1 MIIKNVPQYLNKS
14 TDEKLLKAVE
24 MLDAENVRVSSD
36 DDGNAGIVKT
46 IKSNV
51 HVAQNASEDVYFTP
65 TSLRVIGSI
74 PIPKKQQVVYFA
86 KAQAGATNIDHIYLY
101 DVDLNKYKILYRGGL
116 LGFDIDTFV
125 ESSVVFND
133 EDEAIVYFTD
143 GVGEPKKM
151 NVDRLLANR
160 SDIWKDADGANY
172 YTDDERKEFFAVCK
186 TPPLTPISFTYETD
200 TSINSNN
207 VTDKTF
213 QFAYQYIYKDG
224 EVSAVSTYSKIA
236 VNPNTFG
243 AGVIEPEFE
252 RNNNKIVLS
261 YQNGGSEV
269 ESIRFLARLGGTTVF
284 YKIGEVDNGTSASD
298 TFDFTNDGMFPA
310 VATREIDKI
319 YDNVPLKANA
329 QSISGNRLVYGDYT
343 EGYDNVSVDV
353 ESSIT
358 YKDLEDTGTITASYS
373 SPSSGNNPAIIIDG
387 TSMASSYG
395 QGAIIRLKVV
405 LKGTSLG
412 KIRISRTSP
421 GYLFSED
428 YVDGANNGNFG
439 LGQYSTN
446 PAVTN
451 YIDVP
456 YTTEKVLS
464 ATIIAGSV
472 MTRDEI
478 IDEIESQFAATS
490 AIEYS
495 YTNNGV
501 NYNATG
507 VVTSIGS
514 GNQAYTV
521 GEPVEAGLDFPEV
534 KISFSSDDAYSV
546 TGKRKIDIEF
556 TKLKAKLHYNTGTSK
571 RLVQIDG
578 HLLNDSRTTA
588 TSTLS
593 VANFRYDN
601 TVNVSLSVSI
611 KRSLEAGLSSFKT
624 NATHNFGIV
633 YYDAKGRSSFV
644 QKIDGVFVG
653 GYTDSARTTNLGR
666 VQIDLK
672 IKHTPPSWAKKYQ
685 IVYGGNETYTNFLQ
699 YGVAGAHYISDQDS
713 IYLDL
718 FPLEGKNNSYSKDK
732 GADLEY
738 TYKQGDM
745 LRIVSFHDSS
755 ETRKYVDDQV
765 YNVLGKEVITDSSE
779 VTPNRASTFV
789 VIRDEDYSNKTYN
802 NFNLTKVKASSDD
815 WGQRVMVEILSPNT
829 VNNDTVYYE
838 IGEVYDI
845 TSGAHVGD
853 TTDGGYPVVQLTD
866 GDVYFK
872 PREVLVAPFDSGN
885 SEYDEDD
892 YSNYEYETFYVESSS
907 VSDYFDSEVTSKG
920 RPHAINEDAKQVRR
934 RSSVTYS
941 DPYIADSSVLSLSSF
956 NPSTA
961 NFSDF
966 EIRHGKIDR
975 LIDQT
980 DRLYVFQEHKVGIVG
995 VNRNVLETLSD
1006 QNVVVSN
1013 VVFST
1018 PNYYAGDFG
1027 SSGYPAAVVER
1038 FGMMYFADVKAQRL
1052 LRISRDGVTP
1062 ISDPNMDSFFDKK
1075 FSSYLVE
1082 SGKTEMDIVGGFDPD
1097 NSEYV
1102 LTSKDRGSYTG
1113 FTIGYSHNKR
1123 VFTSFY
1129 SFKPDYYTHIND
1141 RFFSFK
1147 VVSVSGTQQY
1157 MWEHGAGTT
1166 YGNFYGTDYDAKVT
1180 VVANANPSMVK
1191 VFQALSIE
1199 GDSLWSATVSTS
1211 DQTTSIATGDFDKRE
1226 RGYYAA
1232 VPRDTSNSTAN
1243 HIAIGVVED
1252 VTGSTVTFE
1261 NKINRLPI
1269 PLGAA
1274 LYLVDGSSLTNL
1286 NATVSSVD
1294 SSKTMTTSPS
1304 LSGQEEDYTLVAVLS
1319 SKDEGDALRDYY
1331 AKIELTN
1338 SVHNKKSELYAVNT
1352 VFVDS
1357 PMHSALSQR

>member
-1 MIIKNVPQYLNKS
+1 MIIKNVPQYLNKAS
-14 TDEKLLKAVE
+14 DEKLLKPIE
-24 MLDAENVRVSSD
+24 MLDAENVQVSSD

-46 IKSNV
+46 IKGNA
-51 HVAQNASEDVYFTP
+51 HVEQNSSDEVYFTP
-65 TSLRVIGSI
+65 VNLKVIGSVA
-74 PIPKKQQVVYFA
+74 IPKKQQVVYFA
-86 KAQAGATNIDHIYLY
+86 KAELNLTNIDHIYVY
-101 DVDLNKYKILYRGGL
+101 DVDLNKYKILYRGNQ
-116 LGFDIDTFV
+116 LGFNIDSFV
-125 ESSVVFND
+125 ESSVVFNGD
-133 EDEAIVYFTD
+133 DEAIVYFTD

-160 SDIWKDADGANY
+160 SDIWKDAGGANY
-172 YTDDERKEFFAVCK
+172 YTDADRDEFFAVCK
-186 TPPLTPISFTYETD
+186 TPPLNPITFEYTTD
-200 TSINSNN
+200 TAIQSNN

-236 VNPNTFG
+236 VNPNTYG
-243 AGVIEPEFE
+243 TGVVEPEFE
-252 RNNNKIVLS
+252 RENNKIVLS
-261 YQNGGSEV
+261 YRNGGSEV

-284 YKIGEVDNGTSASD
+284 YKIGEVDNGTGASP
-298 TFDFTNDGMFPA
+298 TFDFSNDGMFPA
-310 VATREIDKI
+310 VATAEIDKV

-343 EGYDNVSVDV
+343 EGYDNVAINV

-358 YKDLEDTGTITASYS
+358 YEDVENTATINATLQSIS
-373 SPSSGNNPAIIIDG
+373 LGNGPAIIIDG
-387 TSMASSYG
+387 TSMAASYG
-395 QGAIIRLKVV
+395 QGAIIRLKVT
-405 LKGTSLG
+405 LSGSSG
-412 KIRISRTSP
+412 SFRISRDSP
-421 GYLFSED
+421 SYLFSED
-428 YVDGANNGNFG
+428 YVVGTDNGNYG
-439 LGQYSTN
+439 LGKYTGNPSTN
-446 PAVTN
+446 NHV
-451 YIDVP
+451 DVP
-456 YTTEKVLS
+456 YSTDKVFS

-478 IDEIESQFAATS
+478 LDEIETQFAATS
-490 AIEYS
+490 NAVYD

-507 VVTSIGS
+507 VVTSVGS
-514 GNQAYTV
+514 GTQSYSV
-521 GEPVEAGLDFPEV
+521 GDPVEVGLDFPE
-534 KISFSSDDAYSV
+534 IELAFTADSSYAV
-546 TGKRKIDIEF
+546 TNKRKIDIEF
-556 TKLKAKLHYNTGTSK
+556 DVLKAKVHYNTGIGK
-571 RLVQIDG
+571 RLVEIDG
-578 HLLNDSRTTA
+578 HPLNDTRTTSA
-588 TSTLS
+588 SYLGVS
-593 VANFRYDN
+593 NFRYISTTNITLAAD
-601 TVNVSLSVSI
+601 V

-624 NATHNFGIV
+624 SAMHNFGIV
-633 YYDAKGRSSFV
+633 YYDAKGRASFV

-653 GYTDSARTTNLGR
+653 GYTDSNRSTNLGR
-666 VQIDLK
+666 VQVNLK

-685 IVYGGNETYTNFLQ
+685 IVYGGNETYSKFLQ

-732 GADLEY
+732 GANLEY
-738 TYKQGDM
+738 TYQDGDM
-745 LRIVSFHDSS
+745 LRIISFHDSS
-755 ETRKYVDDQV
+755 QNRAYVDDQI
-765 YNVLGKEVITDSSE
+765 YNVLGKEVVTDASQ
-779 VTPNRASTFV
+779 VTPNRASTYV
-789 VIRDEDYSNKTYN
+789 VIRDEDYSSKTYN
-802 NFNLTKVKASSDD
+802 NFNLTKVKAGSDD
-815 WGQRVMVEILSPNT
+815 WGQRVMVEIVSPNT

-853 TTDGGYPVVQLTD
+853 ITDGGYPVVQLTD

-872 PREVLVAPFDSGN
+872 PREVLVAPFDSGS

-907 VSDYFDSEVTSKG
+907 VSDYFDSEVTSRG

-941 DPYIADSSVLSLSSF
+941 DPYIADSAVLSLSSF
-956 NPSTA
+956 NPATA

-966 EIRHGKIDR
+966 EIRHGKIDK
-975 LIDQT
+975 LVDQT

-995 VNRNVLETLSD
+995 VNRNILETLTD

-1038 FGMMYFADVKAQRL
+1038 FGMMYFVDVKAQRV
-1052 LRISRDGVTP
+1052 LRISRDGITP

-1075 FSSYLVE
+1075 FSSYLTE
-1082 SGKTEMDIVGGFDPD
+1082 SGKTELDIVAGYDPD

-1129 SFKPDYYTHIND
+1129 SFKPDFYTHIND

-1157 MWEHGAGTT
+1157 MWEHGAGST
-1166 YGNFYGTDYDAKVT
+1166 YGNFYGTDYDAKISII
-1180 VVANANPSMVK
+1180 ANANPSMVK
-1191 VFQALSIE
+1191 AFQALSLE
-1199 GDSLWSATVSTS
+1199 GDSVWSAVVSTS
-1211 DQTTSIATGDFDKRE
+1211 NQTTSIAAGDFDERE

-1232 VPRDTSNSTAN
+1232 IPRDTSNSTAN
-1243 HIAIGVVED
+1243 YIALGVVD
-1252 VTGSTVTFE
+1252 SVIGTTVTFE

-1269 PLGAA
+1269 PIGSA
-1274 LYLVDGSSLTNL
+1274 LYLVDGSSMTNL
-1286 NATVSSVD
+1286 NVTVSSID
-1294 SSKTMTTSPS
+1294 TAKSITTSS
-1304 LSGQEEDYTLVAVLS
+1304 ALTSQQEDYTLVAVLS
-1319 SKDEGDALRDYY
+1319 AKDEGDVLRDYY

-1338 SVHNKKSELYAVNT
+1338 STHDSKSELYAVNT

-1357 PMHSALSQR
+1357 PMHSAMSQR

>member
-24 MLDAENVRVSSD
+24 MLNAENVRVSSD

-46 IKSNV
+46 IESNV
-51 HVAQNASEDVYFTP
+51 HVSQNSSDDVYFTP
-65 TSLRVIGSI
+65 ASLKVIGSI

-133 EDEAIVYFTD
+133 DDEAIVYFTD

-160 SDIWKDADGANY
+160 SDIWKDSDGANY

-186 TPPLTPISFTYETD
+186 TPPLTPISFTYDTD

-243 AGVIEPEFE
+243 AGVVEPEFE

-343 EGYDNVSVDV
+343 EGYDNVTLDV

-358 YKDLEDTGTITASYS
+358 YKGLEDTGTINATLQG
-373 SPSSGNNPAIIIDG
+373 PSSGNNPAIIIDG
-387 TSMASSYG
+387 TSMAASYG
-395 QGAIIRLKVV
+395 QGAIIRLKVT
-405 LKGTSLG
+405 LKGTSSG
-412 KIRISRTSP
+412 KFRLDRSG

-428 YVDGANNGNFG
+428 YVAGSNTGNIG
-439 LGQYSTN
+439 IGKTGGD
-446 PAVTN
+446 

-456 YTTEKVLS
+456 YTTDKVLT
-464 ATIIAGSV
+464 ATIIAGSQ
-472 MTRDEI
+472 MTRNEI
-478 IDEIESQFAATS
+478 LDEIESQFAATS
-490 AIEYS
+490 DIEYE
-495 YTNNGV
+495 YTNTGV

-507 VVTSIGS
+507 EVTSVTGGTLYS
-514 GNQAYTV
+514 QYD
-521 GEPVEAGLDFPEV
+521 PVEVALDFPEIV
-534 KISFSSDDAYSV
+534 IGLSDDTAYSV
-546 TGKRKIDIEF
+546 TNKRKIDIEF
-556 TKLKAKLHYNTGTSK
+556 TTLKAKIHYNTTTN
-571 RLVQIDG
+571 RRVVQIDG
-578 HLLNDSRTTA
+578 GVIADTRTTSA
-588 TSTLS
+588 STLI
-593 VANFRYDN
+593 VGNIRY
-601 TVNVSLSVSI
+601 VSIPNITLDVDI

-624 NATHNFGIV
+624 SAVHNFGIV

-644 QKIDGVFVG
+644 QKIDGVYVG
-653 GYTDSARTTNLGR
+653 GYADSARSTNLGR
-666 VQIDLK
+666 VQVNLK

-685 IVYGGNETYTNFLQ
+685 IVYGGNETYKSFLQ

-718 FPLEGKNNSYSKDK
+718 FPLEGKSNSYSKDK

-738 TYKQGDM
+738 TYKQGDV
-745 LRIVSFHDSS
+745 LRIISFHDSS
-755 ETRKYVDDQV
+755 ETRQYVDDQV
-765 YNVLGKEVITDSSE
+765 YNVLGKEVVTDSSE

-789 VIRDEDYSNKTYN
+789 VIRDEDYSTKTYN
-802 NFNLTKVKASSDD
+802 NFNLTKVKAGSDD

-1075 FSSYLVE
+1075 FSSYLTE

-1102 LTSKDRGSYTG
+1102 LTSKDRGNYTG

-1166 YGNFYGTDYDAKVT
+1166 YGNFYGTDYDAKIT

-1191 VFQALSIE
+1191 AFQALSIE
-1199 GDSLWSATVSTS
+1199 SDSYWSATISTS
-1211 DQTTSIATGDFDKRE
+1211 DQTTSIDSSHFKERE

-1232 VPRDTSNSTAN
+1232 IPRDTSNSTAN
-1243 HIAIGVVED
+1243 QIAIGIID
-1252 VTGSTVTFE
+1252 DIDGTTVTFD
-1261 NKINRLPI
+1261 NKINRMPI
-1269 PLGAA
+1269 PIGAP
-1274 LYLVDGSSLTNL
+1274 LYKVEGSSLN
-1286 NATVSSVD
+1286 
-1294 SSKTMTTSPS
+1294 S
-1304 LSGQEEDYTLVAVLS
+1304 LSATMSSIDGPKTITTNTALS
-1319 SKDEGDALRDYY
+1319 SSDEGKTVVAKLIAKDEGDVLRDYY

-1338 SVHNKKSELYAVNT
+1338 SVHSKKSELYAVNT

>member
-14 TDEKLLKAVE
+14 SDEKLLKATE
-24 MLDAENVRVSSD
+24 MLNAENVQVSSD

-46 IKSNV
+46 IKGNT
-51 HVAQNASEDVYFTP
+51 HVSQDSSDEVYYTPAS
-65 TSLRVIGSI
+65 LKVIGSI
-74 PIPKKQQVVYFA
+74 SIPKKQQVVYFA
-86 KAQAGATNIDHIYLY
+86 KAQAGATSIDHIYLY
-101 DVDLNKYKILYRGGL
+101 DADLNTYKVLYRGDQ
-116 LGFDIDTFV
+116 LGFDIDRFV

-133 EDEAIVYFTD
+133 SDEAIVYFTD
-143 GVGEPKKM
+143 GLGEPKKI
-151 NVDRLLANR
+151 NVDRMLANR
-160 SDIWKDADGANY
+160 DDIWKDSSAADY
-172 YTDDERKEFFAVCK
+172 YTDAERDEFFSVCK
-186 TPPLTPISFTYETD
+186 TPPLNPILFEYQTD
-200 TSINSNN
+200 TTINSNN

-213 QFAYQYIYKDG
+213 QFAYQYVYKDG

-243 AGVIEPEFE
+243 AGVVEPDFE
-252 RNNNKIVLS
+252 RENNKIVLT
-261 YQNGGSEV
+261 YHNGGSEV
-269 ESIRFLARLGGTTVF
+269 ESIRFLTRLGGSTVF
-284 YKIGEVDNGTSASD
+284 YKIGEVDNATSATS
-298 TFDFTNDGMFPA
+298 TFDFRNDGMFPA
-310 VATREIDKI
+310 VSTTEIDKVF
-319 YDNVPLKANA
+319 DNVPLKAGA
-329 QSISGNRLVYGDYT
+329 QAISGNRLVYGDYT
-343 EGYDNVSVDV
+343 EGYNNVSVDV

-358 YKDLEDTGTITASYS
+358 YKGLLDTGTITASYS

-387 TSMASSYG
+387 TNMASSYG

-446 PAVTN
+446 PALTT

-478 IDEIESQFAATS
+478 IDEIESQFAAAS

-507 VVTSIGS
+507 VVTSVGS
-514 GNQAYTV
+514 GSQAYTV
-521 GEPVEAGLDFPEV
+521 GEPVEVGLDFPEV
-534 KISFSSDDAYSV
+534 EISFSSDDAYSV

-571 RLVQIDG
+571 RLIQIDG

-653 GYTDSARTTNLGR
+653 GYADSDRSGNLGR
-666 VQIDLK
+666 AQVNLK
-672 IKHTPPSWAKKYQ
+672 IKHDPPSWAKKYQ
-685 IVYGGNETYTNFLQ
+685 IVYGGNETYTSFLQ

-718 FPLEGKNNSYSKDK
+718 FPLEGQSKSYSKDK
-732 GADLEY
+732 GANLEY
-738 TYKQGDM
+738 TYKDGDV
-745 LRIVSFHDSS
+745 LRIISFHDSS
-755 ETRKYVDDQV
+755 ETRQYVDDQV
-765 YNVLGKEVITDSSE
+765 YNVLGKEIVTTSGD

-789 VIRDEDYSNKTYN
+789 VIRDEDYSQKKYD
-802 NFNLTKVKASSDD
+802 NFNLTKVKAGSDD
-815 WGQRVMVEILSPNT
+815 WGQKVLVEILSPNA
-829 VNNDTVYYE
+829 VNNDIVYYE

-853 TTDGGYPVVQLTD
+853 STDGGYPVVELTD

-872 PREVLVAPFDSGN
+872 PREILVPAFDSGN

-892 YSNYEYETFYVESSS
+892 YSSYDYETFYVESSS

-920 RPHAINEDAKQVRR
+920 RPHAINEDAKQIRR

-941 DPYIADSSVLSLSSF
+941 DPYIADSSVLGLSSF
-956 NPSTA
+956 NTSQA

-975 LIDQT
+975 LVDQT

-995 VNRNVLETLSD
+995 VNRNILETLSD

-1013 VVFST
+1013 TVFST

-1038 FGMMYFADVKAQRL
+1038 FGMMYFVDVKSQRV
-1052 LRISRDGVTP
+1052 LRISRDGITP
-1062 ISDPNMDSFFDKK
+1062 ISDPHMDSYFDKK
-1075 FSSYLVE
+1075 FTSYLAE
-1082 SGKTEMDIVGGFDPD
+1082 SGKTEMDIVAGFDPD

-1129 SFKPDYYTHIND
+1129 SFKPDFYTHIND

-1157 MWEHGAGTT
+1157 MWEHGVNST
-1166 YGNFYGTDYDAKVT
+1166 YGKFHETTYDAKISII
-1180 VVANANPSMVK
+1180 ANANPSMVK
-1191 VFQALSIE
+1191 AFQAISIE

-1211 DQTTSIATGDFDKRE
+1211 DQTTSIATSDFDERE

-1243 HIAIGVVED
+1243 HITIGVVDD
-1252 VTGSTVTFE
+1252 VTGTTVTFE

-1286 NATVSSVD
+1286 NATVSSID
-1294 SSKTMTTSPS
+1294 SSKTMTTSPA

-1319 SKDEGDALRDYY
+1319 SKDEGDVLRDYY

-1338 SVHNKKSELYAVNT
+1338 SVHNAKSELYAVNT

>member
-1 MIIKNVPQYLNKS
+1 MIIKNVPQYLNKAS
-14 TDEKLLKAVE
+14 DEKLLKPIE
-24 MLDAENVRVSSD
+24 MLDAENVQVSSD

-46 IKSNV
+46 IKGNA
-51 HVAQNASEDVYFTP
+51 HVEQNSSDEVYFTP
-65 TSLRVIGSI
+65 ASLKVIGSVA
-74 PIPKKQQVVYFA
+74 IPKKQQVVYFA
-86 KAQAGATNIDHIYLY
+86 KAEANLTNIDHIYVY
-101 DVDLNKYKILYRGGL
+101 DVDLNKYKILYRGNQ
-116 LGFDIDTFV
+116 LGFNIDSFV
-125 ESSVVFND
+125 ESSVVFNGD
-133 EDEAIVYFTD
+133 DEAIVYFTD

-160 SDIWKDADGANY
+160 SDIWKDADGINY
-172 YTDDERKEFFAVCK
+172 YTDTDRDEFFAVCK
-186 TPPLTPISFTYETD
+186 TPPLTPITFEYTTD
-200 TSINSNN
+200 TAVQSNN

-236 VNPNTFG
+236 INPNTFG
-243 AGVIEPEFE
+243 TGVVEPEFE
-252 RNNNKIVLS
+252 RENNKIVLS

-284 YKIGEVDNGTSASD
+284 YKIGEVNNGTGANP

-310 VATREIDKI
+310 VSTAEIDKV

-343 EGYDNVSVDV
+343 EGYDNVAINV

-358 YKDLEDTGTITASYS
+358 YKDVENTGTINATLQSIS
-373 SPSSGNNPAIIIDG
+373 LGNGPAIIIDG
-387 TSMASSYG
+387 TNMAASYG
-395 QGAIIRLKVV
+395 QGAIIRLKVT
-405 LKGTSLG
+405 LSGSSG
-412 KIRISRTSP
+412 SFRISRDSP
-421 GYLFSED
+421 SYLFSED
-428 YVDGANNGNFG
+428 YVVGSDNGNYG
-439 LGQYSTN
+439 LGQYTGNPSTN
-446 PAVTN
+446 N
-451 YIDVP
+451 YVDIP
-456 YTTEKVLS
+456 YNTDKVLS

-478 IDEIESQFAATS
+478 LDEIETQFAATS
-490 AIEYS
+490 NAVYD

-507 VVTSIGS
+507 VVTSVGS
-514 GNQAYTV
+514 GTQSYSV
-521 GEPVEAGLDFPEV
+521 GDPVEVGLDFPE
-534 KISFSSDDAYSV
+534 IELAFTADSAYTV
-546 TGKRKIDIEF
+546 TNKRKIDIEF
-556 TKLKAKLHYNTGTSK
+556 DVLKAKVHYNSGISK

-578 HLLNDSRTTA
+578 HPLNDTRTTA
-588 TSTLS
+588 ASYLG
-593 VANFRYDN
+593 VANFRYIS
-601 TVNVSLSVSI
+601 TTNVTLAVDV

-624 NATHNFGIV
+624 SAMHNFGIV
-633 YYDAKGRSSFV
+633 YYDAKGRASFV

-653 GYTDSARTTNLGR
+653 GYTDSNRSTSLGR
-666 VQIDLK
+666 VQINLK
-672 IKHTPPSWAKKYQ
+672 IKHNPPSWAKKYQ
-685 IVYGGNETYTNFLQ
+685 IVYGGNETYSKFLQ

-732 GADLEY
+732 GANLDY
-738 TYKQGDM
+738 TYQDGDM
-745 LRIVSFHDSS
+745 LRIISFHDSS
-755 ETRKYVDDQV
+755 QNRVYVDDQI
-765 YNVLGKEVITDSSE
+765 YNVLGKELVTDASE
-779 VTPNRASTFV
+779 VTPSRASTYV
-789 VIRDEDYSNKTYN
+789 VIRDEDYSSKTYS
-802 NFNLTKVKASSDD
+802 NFNLTKVKAGSDD
-815 WGQRVMVEILSPNT
+815 WGQRVMVEIVSPNT

-853 TTDGGYPVVQLTD
+853 ITDGGYPVVQLTD
-866 GDVYFK
+866 GDIYFK
-872 PREVLVAPFDSGN
+872 PREVLVAPFDSSS

-907 VSDYFDSEVTSKG
+907 VSDYFDSEVTSRG

-941 DPYIADSSVLSLSSF
+941 DPYIADSAVLSLSSF
-956 NPSTA
+956 NPATA

-966 EIRHGKIDR
+966 EIRHGKIDK
-975 LIDQT
+975 LVDQT

-995 VNRNVLETLSD
+995 VNRNILETLTD

-1038 FGMMYFADVKAQRL
+1038 FGMMYFVDVKAQRV
-1052 LRISRDGVTP
+1052 LRISRDGITP

-1075 FSSYLVE
+1075 FSSYLTE
-1082 SGKTEMDIVGGFDPD
+1082 SGKTELDIVAGYDPD

-1129 SFKPDYYTHIND
+1129 SFKPDFYTHIND

-1157 MWEHGAGTT
+1157 MWEHGAGST
-1166 YGNFYGTDYDAKVT
+1166 YGNFYGTDYDAKISII
-1180 VVANANPSMVK
+1180 ANANPSMVK
-1191 VFQALSIE
+1191 AFQALSLE
-1199 GDSLWSATVSTS
+1199 GDSVWSAVVSTS
-1211 DQTTSIATGDFDKRE
+1211 NQTTSIATGDFDERE

-1232 VPRDTSNSTAN
+1232 IPRDTSASTAN
-1243 HIAIGVVED
+1243 YITIGIVDD
-1252 VTGSTVTFE
+1252 VTGTAVTFD
-1261 NKINRLPI
+1261 NKINRMPI

-1274 LYLVDGSSLTNL
+1274 LYKVDGSSLTNL
-1286 NATVSSVD
+1286 NATVSSID
-1294 SSKTMTTSPS
+1294 SSKKLTTSTALTS
-1304 LSGQEEDYTLVAVLS
+1304 SEEGKTIVAKLSA
-1319 SKDEGDALRDYY
+1319 KDEGDVLRDYY